1 MNRIPHV
8 VAETRLRLSS
18 NVLQNTIFSYLWTMH
33 SLLLVSK
40 VKPHFTCTFFFA
52 NKPCY
57 PDELDFASWFD
68 FMCHLVCVSLSF
80 VLVPIFPQKRSG
92 SLFYIFSSLTLYMM
106 SLFSQLFKIAEYEQT
121 WSLRSDTSFTAVYWV
136 KKRLHGVHTCLST
149 HLNEWNVLFFC
160 FFLNGCRVMEGR
172 QQPELTCSVWPG
184 WI

>member
-40 VKPHFTCTFFFA
+40 VKPYFTCTFFFA

-57 PDELDFASWFD
+57 PDELDFPSWFD

-80 VLVPIFPQKRSG
+80 VLVPIFPQKRSR

-136 KKRLHGVHTCLST
+136 KKKAPWHSHMPFHTF
-149 HLNEWNVLFFC
+149 EWMKCPVFF
-160 FFLNGCRVMEGR
+160 FFNGCRVMEGR